1 VSSLAELSVEAA
13 LTPAE
18 VEQILRIC
26 GSRALL
32 VGGQSLAAWASY
44 YSVQPP
50 AELSRSIT
58 VDADFVGTS
67 QVARLLQQSLGEPW
81 RVREGTLDDAGVQV
95 AKVFTE
101 PCPEGIK
108 QIDFHSGIL
117 GESLSTEKI
126 QARASTIEYE
136 PGMHVKVLHPL
147 DVLESRLCN
156 LALLSSKRN
165 KIGVAQARL
174 AVQVVYAFLLDH
186 LQDGR
191 DPRVVRQATKR
202 VERMALDA
210 QLANVASE
218 YGIDVLSA
226 IPTDQITNP
235 RFHAEQWPRIQ
246 ERLAN
251 RRRKYYALQVRKR
264 LAAESALKK

>member
-1 VSSLAELSVEAA
+1 VTDLAERSVEAA

-44 YSVQPP
+44 FDVQPP
-50 AELSRSIT
+50 GELSQLIT

-67 QVARLLQQSLGEPW
+67 QVARLLKQGLGDSW
-81 RVREGTLDDAGVQV
+81 RIREGTLDDAGGQV

-101 PCPEGIK
+101 PSPGGIK
-108 QIDFHSGIL
+108 QIDFLSGII
-117 GESLSTEKI
+117 GETLSTEKI
-126 QARASTIEYE
+126 EARASTIEYE
-136 PGMHVKVLHPL
+136 PGLTVRVLHPL
-147 DVLESRLCN
+147 DVLESRLYN

-165 KIGVAQARL
+165 RIGVAQARL
-174 AVQVVYAFLLDH
+174 AVQVVRAFLLEH
-186 LQDGR
+186 LSEGR
-191 DPRVVRQATKR
+191 EPRVVHQAIKR
-202 VERMALDA
+202 VGKMALNT
-210 QLANVASE
+210 QLANVAFE

-226 IPTDQITNP
+226 IPVDRIANA

-246 ERLAN
+246 DRLAN
-251 RRRKYYALQVRKR
+251 KRRNYDALRTRKR
-264 LAAESALKK
+264 ASMKR